1 MASRRQSALLP
12 GLFLSAVLF
21 FIAKEAFVAG
31 PSSPGLR
38 QNRLQRSA
46 VEKEEEKKTDSSF
59 KLPGMPKKPDMRITN
74 DLVGVGQT
82 YDQDRRGNVWDDAQ
96 GLRRSEN
103 EDPLPAALFIPFWV
117 VLSLG
122 AAVLL
127 AVQAGTD
134 DNFGGAVGDGSVRY
148 GL

>member
-1 MASRRQSALLP
+1 MASRRPTALLP
-12 GLFLSAVLF
+12 ALLLSVVLF
-21 FIAKEAFVAG
+21 FVAKQAFVTG
-31 PSSPGLR
+31 PRPGLR
-38 QNRLQRSA
+38 ESRLQRLA
-46 VEKEEEKKTDSSF
+46 VEEEKKTDSSF

-117 VLSLG
+117 ALSLG

-127 AVQAGTD
+127 AVQAGSD

>member
-1 MASRRQSALLP
+1 MVRRTASLLR
-12 GLFLSAVLF
+12 GLIFSLAVLL
-21 FIAKEAFVAG
+21 IAKEAFVAG
-31 PSSPGLR
+31 PSARGVR
-38 QNRLQRSA
+38 GDRLQRAA
-46 VEKEEEKKTDSSF
+46 VEEEKKTDASF

-103 EDPLPAALFIPFWV
+103 DDPLPAQLFIPFWV
-117 VLSLG
+117 IFSLG
-122 AAVLL
+122 CAVLL
-127 AVQAGTD
+127 AVQAGND
-134 DNFGGAVGDGSVRY
+134 DNFGGAIGDGSVRY